1 MLSDSV
7 GAIFQDNIKRRAD
20 IDMQAKIREDP
31 LYQIRQK
38 EEESRKRLLQNPVK
52 LKQLQRLV
60 GNNKCLQNRTC
71 KHKHLLKVNCLN
83 FR

>member
-1 MLSDSV
+1 MSLIENNILSNCLSYTVLFLDSV
-7 GAIFQDNIKRRAD
+7 GSIFQDNIKRRAD

-52 LKQLQRLV
+52 MKQLQKLV
-60 GNNKCLQNRTC
+60 S
-71 KHKHLLKVNCLN
+71 
-83 FR
+83 